1 MYNFLK
7 VDTEFKPMIHQMK
20 HTPKRLR
27 DIIQEY
33 IPLIACMLIMFQAYI
48 IAPLGP
54 TLSKELN
61 STLTDFGIPAFAIA
75 FSIAAV
81 GTAYIKLNLRVR
93 GYLLIGFGAMALG
106 NYLLSHVHSAGTFL
120 LIRTLIG
127 LGTGALLP
135 MVILNYICHT
145 QKPKSLERI
154 VPVIFAI
161 AIGMTFSPSF
171 GGWLNGIFGWRVLY
185 QYLSILCAVLFMIC
199 LLSKSQNFKSI
210 YLPKDK
216 SNNIKAEERTAGFIY
231 SFTFLTGI
239 FHSGVFVWISHYF
252 TLQYGLNEF
261 EIATELFIFGVPG
274 FVLSFTMHYF
284 QLDKKTITILY
295 AAMGVTISGL
305 ILLWGNLPLGIAECL
320 LAIISMGFGC
330 SQPLFV
336 GLIKIP
342 QAGESLLTPAALGAG
357 FLFGGYGSGPLV
369 MSALLAFDISSGL
382 LFLILTVIALAYI
395 SLRVWKK
402 NSETDISVL
411 LSGD

>member
-1 MYNFLK
+1 
-7 VDTEFKPMIHQMK
+7 MK
-20 HTPKRLR
+20 HISIRLR
-27 DIIQEY
+27 HIIQEY
-33 IPLIACMLIMFQAYI
+33 IPLIACMIIMFQAYL
-48 IAPLGP
+48 IAPLGL

-61 STLTDFGIPAFAIA
+61 STSTDFGIPGFAIA

-81 GTAYIKLNLRVR
+81 SVAYIKLNLRIRV
-93 GYLLIGFGAMALG
+93 YLLMGFGAMALG

-120 LIRTLIG
+120 LIRTMIG
-127 LGTGALLP
+127 FGTGALLP
-135 MVILNYICHT
+135 MVILNYVCHT
-145 QKPKSLERI
+145 QKSKSLERI

-185 QYLSILCAVLFMIC
+185 QYLSMLCATLFVIC
-199 LLSKSQNFKSI
+199 LLSKSRNFRSV
-210 YLPKDK
+210 YLPQNK
-216 SNNIKAEERTAGFIY
+216 SNNVKAEDRTAGYIY
-231 SFTFLTGI
+231 CFTFLTGI

-252 TLQYGLNEF
+252 TLQYGLSEF

-274 FVLSFTMHYF
+274 FALSFTMHYF
-284 QLDKKTITILY
+284 ELDKKTTTILY

-305 ILLWGNLPLGIAECL
+305 MLLWVNLPLGMAECL

-357 FLFGGYGSGPLV
+357 FLFGGYGSGPV
-369 MSALLAFDISSGL
+369 IMFALLAFDISSGL

-395 SLRVWKK
+395 SRRVWKK
-402 NSETDISVL
+402 SSETDRSVL
-411 LSGD
+411 LSGE